1 MKGRPCFGGSVGS
14 PGVFHSCFV
23 SPLSVWGACHRA
35 CTYQGCLRFPLVG
48 RRIPV
53 LGSQL
58 RRLLPQ
64 PISFCLQQG
73 KGRPQE
79 GVSFLRSE
87 EHLGL
92 WLFSLCQ
99 SPAASFSLLHEG
111 PWRVGGWGHWSGP
124 STAGVQL
131 GREGA
136 PSRCA
141 GCMLVYL
148 GADLLCV
155 SNCPLWGAGLR
166 AHESLPSRA
175 CGSTALS
182 RSGPHPRPLLH
193 DLVHMY
199 RGLSCMCLFC
209 VHTGVL

>member
-35 CTYQGCLRFPLVG
+35 CTYQGSLRFPLVG
-48 RRIPV
+48 RGIPV

-58 RRLLPQ
+58 LRLLPQ

-79 GVSFLRSE
+79 GVSFSRSE

-111 PWRVGGWGHWSGP
+111 PWRVGGVGTLEWAQHSWS
-124 STAGVQL
+124 SAGQGGSALKVCRL
-131 GREGA
+131 YACIPG
-136 PSRCA
+136 
-141 GCMLVYL
+141 
-148 GADLLCV
+148 
-155 SNCPLWGAGLR
+155 
-166 AHESLPSRA
+166 
-175 CGSTALS
+175 CGSSVREQLPPVGS
-182 RSGPHPRPLLH
+182 RFVGA
-193 DLVHMY
+193 
-199 RGLSCMCLFC
+199 
-209 VHTGVL
+209 